1 MATTTI
7 LTNISGLKELKTI
20 IENNTGLII
29 ISFRATWCNPC
40 KRVTPLIDSYLYNPP
55 KNGNI
60 TSYIIDIDECI
71 QIYMELKRLRIL
83 TGVPSLIC
91 YKAGNYDFFPEDA
104 VFGSDETEIV
114 QFFERCSK
122 LLQIQNSVTATAT
135 L

>member
-1 MATTTI
+1 MATIITTI
-7 LTNISGLKELKTI
+7 SGIQELKTI

-29 ISFRATWCNPC
+29 ISFRAPWCAPC
-40 KRVTPLIDSYLYNPP
+40 KRVSPLIDDYLNNPP
-55 KNGNI
+55 NCGGI

-71 QIYMELKRLRIL
+71 QIYMQLKRLRIL

-91 YKAGNYDFFPEDA
+91 YKAGNYDFFPEDS

-122 LLQIQNSVTATAT
+122 LLQTID